1 MTTANQLLKGM
12 RGKKKHKPKS
22 PILKGNPQKKGVC
35 VRIYDTK
42 PKKPNSAQRSVAKL
56 LMFDRR
62 LYHKQYCTAYIP
74 GQGFNIQ
81 QHSVVLIRGG
91 RVKDLPG
98 VHYKVIRGKLDFT
111 GIESFQRRQGRSKYS
126 VKRKLK

>member
-111 GIESFQRRQGRSKYS
+111 
-126 VKRKLK
+126 V